1 MGTGTTRRNPKAVK
15 LAKCSICY
23 KVPTPDCDWR
33 QGRCPHRE
41 PAFVEIAM
49 RNFFNFFKRSK

>member
-1 MGTGTTRRNPKAVK
+1 MGTGTTGRNTKAVK

-41 PAFVEIAM
+41 PSVTETAM
-49 RNFFNFFKRSK
+49 RNFFNLFWRR